1 MPSAVGH
8 TVDGVALRL
17 LNENNVVIRPIRP
30 VDKRLLERGMR
41 QMSPESARLRFL
53 TPKDHLTL
61 AELRYLTEIDYVDH
75 YAVVA
80 IAADDADELL
90 GVGRWVRDP
99 ARPHAAEL
107 AITVCDSRQ
116 GQGIGTALGEALV
129 DAARA
134 RGVNEF
140 TASILPENVP
150 AQRLFAHLSGQI
162 SGHVD
167 HGVYEVVA
175 KLAG

>member
-1 MPSAVGH
+1 MAI
-8 TVDGVALRL
+8 RL
-17 LNENNVVIRPIRP
+17 LKKNNVVIRPIRP

-41 QMSPESARLRFL
+41 QMSPQSARLRFL
-53 TPKDHLTL
+53 APKDHLTL

-80 IAADDADELL
+80 VAAHDPDELL

-99 ARPHAAEL
+99 ARPRAAEL
-107 AITVCDSRQ
+107 AITVGDCYQAR
-116 GQGIGTALGEALV
+116 GIGTALGEALV
-129 DAARA
+129 EAARA
-134 RGVNEF
+134 RGVHEF

-150 AQRLFAHLSGQI
+150 AQRLFAHLSGQM
-162 SGHVD
+162 SGRVD

-175 KLAG
+175 KLAS